1 MPHFDEPTHATPRLR
16 LVAGTPVR
24 ARVTGQGIMRGTGGQ
39 AYFSPARIAQAM
51 RSQGI
56 PADTVA
62 QIVGELM
69 ADAYAAEVV

>member
-1 MPHFDEPTHATPRLR
+1 MPYIVQPTWTGPRLR
-16 LVAGTPVR
+16 LVAGTPER

>member
-51 RSQGI
+51 RAQGI
-56 PADTVA
+56 PAETVA
-62 QIVGELM
+62 EIVSELM
-69 ADAYAAEVV
+69 ANAYAAEVV